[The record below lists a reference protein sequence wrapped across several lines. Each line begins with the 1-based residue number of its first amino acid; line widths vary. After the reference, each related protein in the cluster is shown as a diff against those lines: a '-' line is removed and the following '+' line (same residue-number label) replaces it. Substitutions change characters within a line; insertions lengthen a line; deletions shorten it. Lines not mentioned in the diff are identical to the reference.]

1 MTPSHY
7 QKAVFDFIQNGNGS
21 AIISAVA
28 GSGKTTTIVAAAKLI
43 PSDKKVL
50 MLAFNKSIADELAN
64 RVKLPNIECKT
75 MHSVGFAALRT
86 VKRYVN
92 VDNNKTRKAVDGF
105 VDYYNVKPEE
115 IPGFNTIYRI
125 ISLGKNSGIG
135 IITPNCEESWVE
147 ICENHAV
154 FQDDDS
160 VDVSTIAKA
169 CVEILNHSNNSMGSS
184 IDFDDMIY
192 LPLLAN
198 ARFGSYDFVFVDEA
212 QDMSSLNRMI
222 LKKLLKSDGRL
233 IAVGDPHQAIYGF
246 RGADSESMAK
256 IQSEFNCIT
265 LPLSVSYRC
274 AKSIVEEARKS
285 VCHILPSDSAPEGS
299 VTSLGSYSPADFGSK
314 DAIICRNI
322 APLVSM
328 AYSLINN
335 GVPAVM
341 LGTDIGKG
349 LVTLIGTISGKK
361 KMTVSA
367 FSDKLEKWSSN
378 RIQTLEQK
386 GDEKAISILNDK
398 VECIRIFIK
407 NSNSQNLSDLTST
420 IEKFFGESKGN
431 CITLCTSHKS
441 KGLEFDKVFI
451 LDRSKFNPNWVKMA
465 WMKEQENNIVYVSVT
480 RAKNNLVY
488 IESNS
493 WK

>member
-1 MTPSHY
+1 MTPSTY

-92 VDNNKTRKAVDGF
+92 VDNNKTRKAIQGF
-105 VDYYNVKPEE
+105 VEHYSLKPEE
-115 IPGFNTIYRI
+115 IPGFNAINKI
-125 ISLGKNSGIG
+125 ISLGKNNGIG
-135 IITPNCEESWVE
+135 FVAPNCEESWIE

-154 FQDDDS
+154 FQDDDGVNTS
-160 VDVSTIAKA
+160 MIARA
-169 CVEILNHSNNSMGSS
+169 CAEILDYSNNSMGSC

-198 ARFGSYDFVFVDEA
+198 ARFGSYDVVFVDEA

-222 LKKLLKSDGRL
+222 LKKLLKSNGRL

-256 IQSEFNCIT
+256 IQSEFNCVT

-285 VCHILPSDSAPEGS
+285 VDHILPSDSAPEGS
-299 VTSLGSYSPADFGSK
+299 VTELDSYSPADFGSK
-314 DAIICRNI
+314 DAIICLNV

-328 AYSLINN
+328 AYALINN

-361 KMTVSA
+361 KMTVSDFA
-367 FSDKLEKWSSN
+367 DKLEKWSSN

-398 VECIRIFIK
+398 LECIKIFIK
-407 NSNSQNLSDLTST
+407 NSSSQNLSELTST

-441 KGLEFDKVFI
+441 KGLEWDKVFI
-451 LDRSKFNPNWVKMA
+451 LDRSKFHPKWVKME

-480 RAKNNLVY
+480 RAKNSLVY
-488 IESNS
+488 IKPNN